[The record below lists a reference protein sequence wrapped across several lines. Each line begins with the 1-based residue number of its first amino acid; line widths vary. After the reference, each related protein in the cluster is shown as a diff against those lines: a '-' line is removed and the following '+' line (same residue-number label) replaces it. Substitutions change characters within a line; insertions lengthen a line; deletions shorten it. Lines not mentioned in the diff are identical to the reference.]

1 MDYSRSDSLQGS
13 NHAILRLEGV
23 HRPRSQT
30 LHTETRRLDDGCIL
44 WGSRVVVPQQG
55 RETVLEELHE
65 GHPGIARM
73 KALARSFVWWPGID
87 KELELKVKQ
96 CES

>member
-1 MDYSRSDSLQGS
+1 MLSSGWKECTDPALKPFIQ
-13 NHAILRLEGV
+13 
-23 HRPRSQT
+23 
-30 LHTETRRLDDGCIL
+30 RRDGLSLDDGCIL